1 MLTRYKKAVEGYDK
15 YLSDNYEINEKKVK
29 KNL

>member
-15 YLSDNYEINEKKVK
+15 YLSDNYELNEKKVK
-29 KNL
+29 NK